1 MSKQNEE
8 SAFRSSVT
16 SKFAW
21 CLNPITG
28 QETQPHLLCRERSP
42 SPSQSLVWVE
52 SATPHKGFCEVIGGN
67 EPITAIHVHKKKKI
81 KIPEIL
87 HLCLQGLIGFLTAL
101 TNSLKSNMWFIDFAL
116 AQILR
121 GQRTMSGGL
130 GRWVWSNSLH
140 GFGMSCCLYWVPPP
154 WGFTAYRIPCQ
165 RPRLQRRETM
175 WNLSH
180 SNLKEDIWTWM

>member
-42 SPSQSLVWVE
+42 SPSQSLMWVE

-67 EPITAIHVHKKKKI
+67 EPITAIHVHKKKI
-81 KIPEIL
+81 KKTWNSSPL
-87 HLCLQGLIGFLTAL
+87 SPRADWLSHCLDQFPKKQHVVHRFCFG
-101 TNSLKSNMWFIDFAL
+101 SDS
-116 AQILR
+116 
-121 GQRTMSGGL
+121 QRTGNHVWGL
-130 GRWVWSNSLH
+130 GKVGLKQQLTWLWHVLLPLMGSTTMGFYSLQNP
-140 GFGMSCCLYWVPPP
+140 LP
-154 WGFTAYRIPCQ
+154 
-165 RPRLQRRETM
+165 ETKT
-175 WNLSH
+175 S
-180 SNLKEDIWTWM
+180 ETWDNVKPLTFKP